1 MSSGEFSGKVAI
13 VTGGTQGV
21 GRAIAESVGQ
31 RGAWVALLARD
42 PQRGRAAE
50 QALGPAC
57 HFYPADVTDGPRVEQ
72 VIKQIYRERGRIDCL
87 VNNAGTTCD
96 NLLVR
101 MSDEQWDLVFGVN
114 LKGAFHC
121 LRATARYMLKARSGA
136 VVNVTSVSGQVGVPG
151 QVNYSAAK
159 AGLIGFTRSAAR
171 ELAARGIRVN
181 ALAPGFFQTE
191 LTGRLDEQVKRSY
204 LAEIPLGRFGEI
216 PEVAE
221 VACFLLSE
229 RASYITGQVINV
241 DGGLVMA

>member
-13 VTGGTQGV
+13 VTGGTQGI
-21 GRAIAESVGQ
+21 GRAIAEVLGQ

-50 QALGPAC
+50 QALGPTC
-57 HFYPADVTDGPRVEQ
+57 RFYPADVTDGPCVEQ
-72 VIKQIYRERGRIDCL
+72 VIKQIYHERGRIDYL

-101 MSDEQWDLVFGVN
+101 MTDEQWDLVFAVN

-121 LRATARYMLKARSGA
+121 LRVAARYMLKARSGA
-136 VVNVTSVSGQVGVPG
+136 VVNITSVSGQVGVPG

-159 AGLIGFTRSAAR
+159 AGLIGLTRSAAR

-204 LAEIPLGRFGEI
+204 LKEIPLGRFGEI

>member
-13 VTGGTQGV
+13 VTGGTQGI
-21 GRAIAESVGQ
+21 GRAIAEALGQ

-42 PQRGRAAE
+42 PQRGQAAE
-50 QALGPAC
+50 QALEPDC
-57 HFYPADVTDGPRVEQ
+57 KFYPADVTDGSRVEQ
-72 VIKQIYRERGRIDCL
+72 VIKQIYRERGRIDYL
-87 VNNAGTTCD
+87 VNNAGTTGD

-101 MSDEQWDLVFGVN
+101 MSDEQWDLVFEVN

-121 LRATARYMLKARSGA
+121 LRAAARYMLKARSGA
-136 VVNVTSVSGQVGVPG
+136 VVNITSVSGQVGVPG

-204 LAEIPLGRFGEI
+204 LKEIPLGRFGEI